1 MRTLPQGHE
10 RLALSAL
17 SSWLNTLSNP
27 GCAGHAK
34 GSLFH
39 GRDIPMHIEAS
50 WGGFELVDIAKELF
64 RAALTDTA
72 NQKMVLLSES
82 CLPLY
87 PATLTYA
94 QLISEPKSRINAC
107 RDPVRSPAALVSMM
121 LSTPSWQ
128 AGSSLASHVPR

>member
-1 MRTLPQGHE
+1 
-10 RLALSAL
+10 
-17 SSWLNTLSNP
+17 
-27 GCAGHAK
+27 
-34 GSLFH
+34 
-39 GRDIPMHIEAS
+39 MHIQAS

-107 RDPVRSPAALVSMM
+107 HDWVRSPQIPLFCMQSRLRRQVGCNVLLGV
-121 LSTPSWQ
+121 LSSELQKYMDANW
-128 AGSSLASHVPR
+128 

>member
-1 MRTLPQGHE
+1 
-10 RLALSAL
+10 
-17 SSWLNTLSNP
+17 
-27 GCAGHAK
+27 
-34 GSLFH
+34 
-39 GRDIPMHIEAS
+39 MHIQAS

-64 RAALTDTA
+64 RAALTDAA

-107 RDPVRSPAALVSMM
+107 HDWVRSLRPLVSTA
-121 LSTPSWQ
+121 LPP
-128 AGSSLASHVPR
+128 LI

>member
-1 MRTLPQGHE
+1 
-10 RLALSAL
+10 
-17 SSWLNTLSNP
+17 
-27 GCAGHAK
+27 
-34 GSLFH
+34 
-39 GRDIPMHIEAS
+39 MHIQAS

-107 RDPVRSPAALVSMM
+107 HDWVRCLQISFSRCCHNSRSMHDERGTHRLLSCNLKYPV
-121 LSTPSWQ
+121 
-128 AGSSLASHVPR
+128 

>member
-1 MRTLPQGHE
+1 M
-10 RLALSAL
+10 RLAVTPL
-17 SSWLNTLSNP
+17 SSVVLTALP
-27 GCAGHAK
+27 DLGFAGHAK

-39 GRDIPMHIEAS
+39 GREIPVHIQAS

-107 RDPVRSPAALVSMM
+107 RDWVRFLPAWCSQCY
-121 LSTPSWQ
+121 PPH
-128 AGSSLASHVPR
+128 LASTRQGCP